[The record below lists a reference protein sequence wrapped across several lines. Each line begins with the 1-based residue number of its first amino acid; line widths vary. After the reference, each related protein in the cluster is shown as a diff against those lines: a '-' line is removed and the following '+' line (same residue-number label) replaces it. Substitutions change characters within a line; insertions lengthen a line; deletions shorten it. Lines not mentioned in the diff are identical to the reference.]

1 MQMEKL
7 CIILR
12 YAAKMLWL
20 PTDGKVNQNCVNRL
34 CISKLPYTSY
44 IPESAFLLLL
54 LTSLVGTPFFEA
66 IRSESSSFYPHW
78 PIPSTQAL
86 HYRGLFTLL
95 WSPFVPTLV
104 LSQVDPNAILLTH
117 PCLSPGHPIHSKHNL
132 ILLIFQNHQFH
143 TACFKG
149 CIPLMYMLLRTYPN

>member
-104 LSQVDPNAILLTH
+104 LSGGPQRHTSNSPMFISWSSNSFQTQPHLANFPKSSISHGLL
-117 PCLSPGHPIHSKHNL
+117 
-132 ILLIFQNHQFH
+132 
-143 TACFKG
+143 
-149 CIPLMYMLLRTYPN
+149 